1 MSLRALLFT
10 LAALVS
16 SAFALAATAHE
27 VRPAFLQVTER
38 NDGKI
43 DVLFK
48 QPATTTL
55 AVRLDP
61 DISGGLLSG
70 QPAVVDSG
78 TGYQTRIWKGVPT
91 GKVGLGGRSVTI
103 HGLDRSIT
111 DALVVVHYSDGHDLQ
126 QILRPGQESLSLDP
140 RGNNLPVLTYVQ
152 LGITHILTGY
162 DHLMFVLGLVLLVKN
177 VPTLLKTIT
186 AFTVAHSITLA
197 ATALGIMT
205 VKPAQIE
212 ALVALSIV
220 FVAIELANV
229 SLGRTSVT
237 QRWPWLI
244 AFAFGLLH
252 GSAFA
257 GALAEI
263 GLPKDNIPAALLLF
277 NIGVEIGQLVF
288 VGLVLAVIWG
298 LKRIK
303 ITEIEALKPLPTYA
317 IGAFAAFWVFERLH
331 AAII

>member
-1 MSLRALLFT
+1 LLSLFAAL
-10 LAALVS
+10 LAALPAS
-16 SAFALAATAHE
+16 AHE

-38 NDGKI
+38 GDAKV

-48 QPATTTL
+48 QPSTTTV
-55 AVRLDP
+55 AVRLEP
-61 DISGGLLSG
+61 EISGGLLKA
-70 QPAVVDSG
+70 QPSVVDSG
-78 TGYQTRIWKGVPT
+78 TGYQTRIWKDLPL
-91 GKVGLGGRSVTI
+91 GKTGLGGRSVTI

-111 DALVVVHYSDGHDLQ
+111 DALVVVHYADGHDLQ
-126 QILRPGQESLSLDP
+126 QILRPEQESLSLDP

-177 VPTLLKTIT
+177 IPTLLKTIT

-197 ATALGIMT
+197 ATALGA
-205 VKPAQIE
+205 VHVNPAQIE

-220 FVAIELANV
+220 FVAVELANL

-237 QRWPWLI
+237 QKWPWLI

-263 GLPKDNIPAALLLF
+263 GLPKGNIPAALLLF
-277 NIGVEIGQLVF
+277 NIGVEIGQLLF
-288 VGLVLAVIWG
+288 VAVVLAVIWG
-298 LKRIK
+298 LRRLK
-303 ITEIEALKPLPTYA
+303 IGDITLLKPVPTYA
-317 IGAFAAFWVFERLH
+317 IGACAAFWVFERLH
-331 AAII
+331 AAIV

>member
-1 MSLRALLFT
+1 MRFRALFIL
-10 LAALVS
+10 LAGLLLPG
-16 SAFALAATAHE
+16 FAAAHE
-27 VRPAFLQVTER
+27 VRPAYLQITER
-38 NDGKI
+38 GDGKI

-48 QPATTTL
+48 QPATTSL
-55 AVRLDP
+55 AVRLEP
-61 DISGGLLSG
+61 DISGGLLNG
-70 QPAVVDSG
+70 PPAAVDSG
-78 TGYQTRIWKGVPT
+78 TGFETRVWKGLAI
-91 GKVGLGGRSVTI
+91 GAKGLGGRSVTI

-111 DALVVVHYSDGHDLQ
+111 DALVVVHYADGHDLQ
-126 QILRPGQESLSLDP
+126 EILRPQQETLSLDP
-140 RGNNLPVLTYVQ
+140 RGNNLPVLTYMG
-152 LGITHILTGY
+152 LGINHILTGY
-162 DHLMFVLGLVLLVKN
+162 DHLMFVLGLVLLVRN
-177 VPTLLKTIT
+177 VPTLLKTVT

-197 ATALGIMT
+197 ATALGLLHIR
-205 VKPAQIE
+205 PPLIE
-212 ALVALSIV
+212 AMVALSIV
-220 FVAIELANV
+220 FVGVELANV
-229 SLGRTSVT
+229 RLGRTSLTV
-237 QRWPWLI
+237 RWPWLI
-244 AFAFGLLH
+244 AFTFGLLH
-252 GSAFA
+252 GTAFA